1 MTELKKKRI
10 VRIKIYKL
18 ATPINPCHLGF
29 EPILSLAAKLYVSKM
44 EKPVPVILPPWITP
58 VPMKSNDHLLQQK
71 FYIQIVLTMNNRD
84 WISIYL
90 HLGKSDSFKIFLLQ
104 HQHKVKPLIFSHNLL
119 ILNIIQ
125 VHVP

>member
-1 MTELKKKRI
+1 M
-10 VRIKIYKL
+10 
-18 ATPINPCHLGF
+18 
-29 EPILSLAAKLYVSKM
+29 
-44 EKPVPVILPPWITP
+44 ILPPWITP

-71 FYIQIVLTMNNRD
+71 FYIQIVLTMNTCTRD

-90 HLGKSDSFKIFLLQ
+90 HLGKSDSFKTFLLQ

-125 VHVP
+125 VIHEIIIFQIKLHDATQNQNLRSVYRYSNKI